1 MLKCLVDLSNYYLL
15 FLHKSLYFYCFYF
28 EFQGKSVNLFE
39 KLKVLIINVNSVP
52 CCVFVNV

>member
-28 EFQGKSVNLFE
+28 EFQDNSVNLFQD
-39 KLKVLIINVNSVP
+39 KTHLHGQ
-52 CCVFVNV
+52 VFIGES